1 MGQISRTRIGQ
12 LNGLGRGLASR
23 GQENPEPDHEKMKNN
38 EKPPYESDKGPAPTQ
53 REIRSGNPP
62 GPRLGCNVCGLK
74 NHSTEDCRRMEFCE
88 MCGFANHNTLECKKE
103 PLWNMGPEL
112 CAAQVPD
119 QSFFHIDEHIDSK
132 AARDKSSTAIISVI
146 QGELTAK

>member
-1 MGQISRTRIGQ
+1 
-12 LNGLGRGLASR
+12 
-23 GQENPEPDHEKMKNN
+23 
-38 EKPPYESDKGPAPTQ
+38 
-53 REIRSGNPP
+53 
-62 GPRLGCNVCGLK
+62 
-74 NHSTEDCRRMEFCE
+74 
-88 MCGFANHNTLECKKE
+88 
-103 PLWNMGPEL
+103 MGPEL